1 MYGVIAKPKTL
12 QREICFDDNLYTG
25 SCWMYYPHQSKYKD
39 IIKTRNNSV
48 FKVIP
53 FAADKKCVLYEA
65 RKQTSSD

>member
-1 MYGVIAKPKTL
+1 
-12 QREICFDDNLYTG
+12 
-25 SCWMYYPHQSKYKD
+25 MYYPHQSKYKD

-53 FAADKKCVLYEA
+53 FAADKKCVLCEA